1 MSQYTNIKK
10 TAANLIKKFGMPA
23 IIRRTDGTDFPVI
36 VVVAEYLPREKDGQL
51 IQWTD
56 RKAIMAAHGLTF
68 VPNAQTDQLIL
79 DQDLQIVT
87 VTKTSPGGD
96 DIIYELQI
104 RR

>member
-1 MSQYTNIKK
+1 MSQYTNIKN
-10 TAANLIKKFGMPA
+10 TAARLIAKFGMAA
-23 IIRRTDGTDFPVI
+23 IIRRVNDNDYPVI
-36 VVVAEYLPREKDGQL
+36 VVMAEYLPREKDGQL

-56 RKAIMAAHGLTF
+56 RKAILAAQGLTI
-68 VPNAQTDQLIL
+68 VPNAQTDQLIV

-96 DIIYELQI
+96 DIIYELQV